1 MRLMS
6 LLTLLLIISPF
17 APAPAADARSAKDST
32 RTAGTANSTAT
43 EQEVLRDF
51 DRILDLWR
59 DGRYDDLYQRTAGK
73 GSREQFAER
82 LAAGTRKPACCWEKM
97 QEATV
102 SLKGPRAAVLRA
114 RLGFEGG
121 MSGTEFV
128 TGEIDLKKGD
138 GFWTISRSELM
149 TLAKVSNKRARYKY
163 LPMQGSSRNQ

>member
-1 MRLMS
+1 MRLVT
-6 LLTLLLIISPF
+6 LLTLLLVIFSF
-17 APAPAADARSAKDST
+17 APAPAVERASPAKDST
-32 RTAGTANSTAT
+32 RTAGTGNRTAT

-51 DRILDLWR
+51 ELILDLWR

-97 QEATV
+97 QDARV
-102 SLKGPRAAVLRA
+102 SLKSPRAAVVRA

-138 GFWTISRSELM
+138 GFWTISRSDLM
-149 TLAKVSNKRARYKY
+149 TLAKVSKKKARYKY
-163 LPMQGSSRNQ
+163 LPMQGK